1 MPALLTGRDVAADIK
16 ISPKGAPILERVLL
30 VDANPSTARLLSDLL
45 RNVSLCQVH
54 LATTDARAMILA
66 RDLDPQMIFVEMA
79 AAGIDGLDFTRRLRR
94 SDFASRDCPV
104 VMITAEATAA
114 GILGARDAGVHEFLR
129 RPFTM
134 GDLQKRIDAVALRKR
149 DWVEAVAYVG
159 PDRRRFNSA
168 DYSGPRKRRTDQGT
182 PEMQR
187 IGQALKII
195 RSAVGAI
202 ESDPKQVFR
211 ALKVQADTLAAI
223 SMRNPKL
230 QTLGAAANGLQI
242 YLEDALKAGRLSRDQ
257 LERHAAAIMIASPEE
272 ARPDA
277 ASRDGARAA

>member
-1 MPALLTGRDVAADIK
+1 MSVRLVGQDVAADIK

-45 RNVSLCQVH
+45 RNISLCQVH

-66 RDLDPQMIFVEMA
+66 RDLDPQIVFVEMA

-94 SDFASRDCPV
+94 SDFSSRDCPV
-104 VMITAEATAA
+104 IMITAEATAA

-134 GDLQKRIDAVALRKR
+134 GDLQKRIDAVTLRKR

-182 PEMQR
+182 PETQR
-187 IGQALKII
+187 IGQALKIV

-223 SMRNPKL
+223 SLRNPKL
-230 QTLGAAANGLQI
+230 QALGAAANALQI
-242 YLEDALKAGRLSRDQ
+242 YLEEALKAGRLSREQ
-257 LERHAAAIMIASPEE
+257 LERHAASLMIATPEE

-277 ASRDGARAA
+277 SRDGAQAA